1 MSFDTTTN
9 DAVYNG
15 GYVIFPIMISLAF
28 IKNEIMQWR
37 VFAKNSG
44 PFWWCLRMMFLC
56 GGARSLHLYYSNP
69 QIATKMP
76 QNTTKVPPNTIKI
89 PPNATKV
96 LLNTIKTQPNAT
108 KIPLNITKTRRNKKI
123 LQMWGICNLIAGTV
137 RGPEGGRD
145 LFANK
150 VCD

>member
-15 GYVIFPIMISLAF
+15 GDVIFPIMISLAF

-69 QIATKMP
+69 QTATKMP
-76 QNTTKVPPNTIKI
+76 QNTTKVPPNI
-89 PPNATKV
+89 NQNCTKYNQNLTKYNQNTTKYNQNTTKQKNLADV
-96 LLNTIKTQPNAT
+96 RNMQSHCWNSARTWGRSKPFCKQGLWLNP
-108 KIPLNITKTRRNKKI
+108 
-123 LQMWGICNLIAGTV
+123 
-137 RGPEGGRD
+137 
-145 LFANK
+145 
-150 VCD
+150 